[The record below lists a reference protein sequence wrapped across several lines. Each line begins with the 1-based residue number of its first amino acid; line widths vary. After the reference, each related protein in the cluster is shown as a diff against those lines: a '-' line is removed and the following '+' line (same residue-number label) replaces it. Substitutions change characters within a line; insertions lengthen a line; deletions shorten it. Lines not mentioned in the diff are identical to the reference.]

1 MNFVSAIDRL
11 LRLIGKLEEL
21 LGGTIGNR
29 RIRLKLV
36 RPTILNTAKERLVVV
51 YFGVDKFYVSKII
64 SRKKI
69 FRLNYTQISTLQ
81 STLLHLKLLI
91 HLHPLEGT
99 NHEIV
104 NHYHTPRSRHETPR
118 NETKLPTTEQFHRH
132 LSKVRHTQRP
142 YPLRYGS
149 KGAWT
154 FFFVPR
160 RGGEGGIVVHRLR
173 RLAHEISR
181 GQVLTSLEP
190 EASLYFNRG
199 GQFSRGGSYARVV
212 GDTRYAE

>member
-81 STLLHLKLLI
+81 STLLRLKLLI

-160 RGGEGGIVVHRLR
+160 RGGERDR
-173 RLAHEISR
+173 C
-181 GQVLTSLEP
+181 
-190 EASLYFNRG
+190 ASLA
-199 GQFSRGGSYARVV
+199 SSGS
-212 GDTRYAE
+212 

>member
-91 HLHPLEGT
+91 HLHPFEGT

-118 NETKLPTTEQFHRH
+118 NETKLPTTEQFIVTFPKFATPNARI
-132 LSKVRHTQRP
+132 LSAMDRRVRGPSSSFH
-142 YPLRYGS
+142 
-149 KGAWT
+149 A
-154 FFFVPR
+154 
-160 RGGEGGIVVHRLR
+160 GEARGIVVHRLR

-212 GDTRYAE
+212 GDTRYTE